1 MDSLDKAL
9 DEEIRKINPI
19 KVSKK
24 KKEIKYQYG
33 NYRKKLE
40 KIKENLIIPKKVKV
54 KEISTEQTTKIS
66 REAIDSR
73 QEPQLMILNKTNIT
87 DNRKTRNKKKT
98 RTYSAVFK
106 VITKKDT
113 NEVISF
119 QEIKAKL
126 VRDDISHSYVTSP
139 HVLNCDTSV
148 CNNSS
153 DVKDFVKEPPDVI
166 SSQDDELLRILQDLQ
181 NESHVND
188 NSVSSDELRI
198 RGYFCSDI
206 IFNLSNKV
214 LSEDEIKILE
224 KGLDFTPIQRK
235 INEPELRQDFE
246 EFCRRMRIKWHFRNE
261 PSDNFSETLA
271 F

>member
-87 DNRKTRNKKKT
+87 DNRKTRNKNKT

-106 VITKKDT
+106 GITKKDT

-153 DVKDFVKEPPDVI
+153 DVKDFVKEPHDVI
-166 SSQDDELLRILQDLQ
+166 SSQDDELLRI
-181 NESHVND
+181 
-188 NSVSSDELRI
+188 
-198 RGYFCSDI
+198 F
-206 IFNLSNKV
+206 
-214 LSEDEIKILE
+214 
-224 KGLDFTPIQRK
+224 
-235 INEPELRQDFE
+235 
-246 EFCRRMRIKWHFRNE
+246 
-261 PSDNFSETLA
+261 
-271 F
+271 